1 MAEQI
6 ILLRHGETGSEYQ
19 KRYIGWKDISLAEP
33 GRRNVEALTEMV
45 RLRRPSLCLCSTLRR
60 CRESAEIVAGTLG
73 IPVYFNPDLKE
84 IDFGDWEGL
93 SFQEIAAADPE
104 HVLKWARFKPDFSF
118 PGGESITHFLDRVG
132 RIAKCLTEMPEKEV
146 LVCTHGG
153 MIRGLICH
161 FLGLEPCNYL
171 SFEVSPASLTTLALN
186 GAAQES
192 RGILSSLN
200 QRGRPA

>member
-1 MAEQI
+1 MSKP
-6 ILLRHGETGSEYQ
+6 LRKWSGS
-19 KRYIGWKDISLAEP
+19 G
-33 GRRNVEALTEMV
+33 ALPFACAALFADAV
-45 RLRRPSLCLCSTLRR
+45 NLPKLS
-60 CRESAEIVAGTLG
+60 RELSG

-146 LVCTHGG
+146 S
-153 MIRGLICH
+153 GLH
-161 FLGLEPCNYL
+161 ARRNDQRAYL
-171 SFEVSPASLTTLALN
+171 PFSRSRAL
-186 GAAQES
+186 
-192 RGILSSLN
+192 
-200 QRGRPA
+200 

>member
-73 IPVYFNPDLKE
+73 IPVYFNPTSKRS
-84 IDFGDWEGL
+84 ISAIGK
-93 SFQEIAAADPE
+93 A
-104 HVLKWARFKPDFSF
+104 F
-118 PGGESITHFLDRVG
+118 PFRN
-132 RIAKCLTEMPEKEV
+132 
-146 LVCTHGG
+146 
-153 MIRGLICH
+153 RGS
-161 FLGLEPCNYL
+161 G
-171 SFEVSPASLTTLALN
+171 S
-186 GAAQES
+186 GAC
-192 RGILSSLN
+192 
-200 QRGRPA
+200 P